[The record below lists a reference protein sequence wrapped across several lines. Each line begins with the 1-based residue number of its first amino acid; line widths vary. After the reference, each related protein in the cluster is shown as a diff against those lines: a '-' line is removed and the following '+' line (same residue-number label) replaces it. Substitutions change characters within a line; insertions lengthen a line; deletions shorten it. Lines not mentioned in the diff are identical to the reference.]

1 MPQKFGFPL
10 KDIISDLKKSDT
22 WKIQLTITS
31 NFISSKD
38 DNDEEHEIHSKGDNI
53 VIIMNDEADEFIKEL
68 FQSCRKRYQNKLEE
82 SLKDSEFLFDYV
94 HLLYYKCH
102 KINPNCDGS
111 LIVSRDRINKK
122 VTRNPV
128 NKKYNKCFQ

>member
-31 NFISSKD
+31 KFISSKD

-82 SLKDSEFLFDYV
+82 SLKD
-94 HLLYYKCH
+94 
-102 KINPNCDGS
+102 
-111 LIVSRDRINKK
+111 
-122 VTRNPV
+122 
-128 NKKYNKCFQ
+128 

>member
-22 WKIQLTITS
+22 WKIQLTIIS

-102 KINPNCDGS
+102 KINPNCGGS

>member
-31 NFISSKD
+31 KFISSKD

-82 SLKDSEFLFDYV
+82 SLKDSDFLFDYV

-102 KINPNCDGS
+102 KINQNCGGS
-111 LIVSRDRINKK
+111 LIVSLDRINKK